1 MKGESFVY
9 KHLYVYRAVMNIL
22 YGGGY
27 RQRFEQVSKQ
37 IKDLPANSQILEL
50 CFGDT
55 YLADY
60 CRKMNYRWK
69 GLDLN
74 RHFVSEAQNRGYD
87 ALYTD
92 VSTCDRL
99 PEADVCVIVGSLYH
113 FHPNIFPLLTKM
125 ASSADTIII
134 SEPVSN
140 LSAKNGIL
148 GFIAKRSAGVGKGHE
163 MFRYN
168 ADSFMRVIHE
178 SIVQLNFSIV
188 AVNRYKKD
196 LIVKLAK
203 NGSRRY

>member
-9 KHLYVYRAVMNIL
+9 KHLYIYRAVMNIL

-37 IKDLPANSQILEL
+37 IKDLPSNSQILEL
-50 CFGDT
+50 CFGDI

-74 RHFVSEAQNRGYD
+74 RHFIKQAQSLGYD
-87 ALYTD
+87 ASYADL
-92 VSTCDRL
+92 STCDRL
-99 PEADVCVIVGSLYH
+99 PKANVCVIVGSLYH
-113 FHPNIFPLLTKM
+113 FHPNVFPLLSKM
-125 ASSADTIII
+125 ASAAETIII

-140 LSAKNGIL
+140 LSTKNGII

-163 MFRYN
+163 TFRYTP
-168 ADSFMRVIHE
+168 DSFMKMIRE
-178 SIVQLNFSIV
+178 SSVQLNYSIV

-196 LIVKLAK
+196 LIVKLTK